1 MLRNVSYKNDKQE
14 KEINNFVGKPFSLLE
29 RLKQKGIGS
38 GKFIIIKA
46 SKEIENLLILDHN
59 INQCNIERDRR
70 VS

>member
-14 KEINNFVGKPFSLLE
+14 KEINNFVGEPFSLLE

-59 INQCNIERDRR
+59 INQ
-70 VS
+70 